1 MAVAIG
7 GIGSIWGGLLG
18 AGVVIAFPEVFR
30 QFAQARLLFFG
41 VVLVLI
47 MVLRPQGVWPE
58 TGLNL
63 RRWAGSAG
71 RFLEGAFSRGER
83 RKRAP

>member
-1 MAVAIG
+1 MAVSIG

-63 RRWAGSAG
+63 RRSASSFGRFVEGTLSRAG
-71 RFLEGAFSRGER
+71 RRKGA
-83 RKRAP
+83 P